1 MSDEEKLLTVAQ
13 VAERLQVNA
22 ETVRVWI
29 RTGELDA
36 VDIGNEYRIS
46 PDDLKDFLERRKTGK
61 KKRKNTHD

>member
-1 MSDEEKLLTVAQ
+1 MSDDEKLLTVAQ

-29 RTGELDA
+29 RKGELDA

-46 PDDLKDFLERRKTGK
+46 PEDLRDFIQRRKTGK
-61 KKRKNTHD
+61 RKK